1 MKNSPTQLRWRWC
14 RFDELG
20 VHELQN
26 IYTARQLVFVLEQEC
41 AYLDADGVDEQ
52 SHHLAA
58 WSAQQREPLA
68 YARVV
73 APDGQPQVALHWH
86 AHHTGHSTAQGT
98 G

>member
-52 SHHLAA
+52 SIISRRGRRSSASRWPMRA
-58 WSAQQREPLA
+58 WWRPA
-68 YARVV
+68 
-73 APDGQPQVALHWH
+73 
-86 AHHTGHSTAQGT
+86 
-98 G
+98 